1 MKAKV
6 KKREQSFD
14 RISSGTESLSEKE
27 SEKPIK

>member
-14 RISSGTESLSEKE
+14 RIGSGAESSSEKE
-27 SEKPIK
+27 SEKHIK